1 LVVAAFAGLLAYSSL
16 SNSGSNS
23 LGSTVTVTKN
33 NIILETT
40 VEQAS
45 QQNATVPTAG
55 FDLVAIY
62 KNANESIVT
71 VMGDVSSGG
80 VSGEVLGSGMVIL
93 YQNTPYIVTNFHVV
107 DSVTNLT
114 VTFWNGDSFPA
125 KLVGSDIYSDLA
137 VVSTDNAPI
146 SEYHPISLVPSS
158 TLEVG
163 DTVVAIGN
171 PYGLSGSMT
180 VGIVSQLGRTIRE
193 NTTGNYAIA
202 SIIQFSAPIN
212 PGNSGGALLN
222 ANGGVVGITTAAV
235 SGSVGL
241 GFAIPSDTIL
251 RELPSLITAGGYT
264 NHPYLGVYTVDM
276 NYQFASAIGTNV
288 TYGVLIEQVAPGGP
302 TDKAGLVGGNK
313 VVTIEGQQYTI
324 GGDIIIS
331 INGTRI
337 VNYDSMASYLEENA
351 LPKQTVQM
359 GIIHSGSY
367 EVVDVVLG
375 VRPPPS

>member
-1 LVVAAFAGLLAYSSL
+1 MVAAFAGLLAYSSL
-16 SNSGSNS
+16 SNGGNS

-45 QQNATVPTAG
+45 HQNATVLTSG
-55 FDLVAIY
+55 FDPVAIY

-80 VSGEVLGSGMVIL
+80 LSGEVLGSGIVIL

-137 VVSTDNAPI
+137 VVSTDSAPI
-146 SEYHPISLVPSS
+146 SEYHPISFVSSS

-163 DTVVAIGN
+163 DTVVTIGN

-180 VGIVSQLGRTIRE
+180 VGIVSQLGRTLQE
-193 NTTGNYAIA
+193 NTTGNYSIA
-202 SIIQFSAPIN
+202 NIIQFSAPIN

-222 ANGGVVGITTAAV
+222 ANGGVVGITTAVV

-251 RELPSLITAGGYT
+251 RELPSLITTGGYT

-276 NYQFASAIGTNV
+276 NYQFAVAIGTNV

-302 TDKAGLVGGNK
+302 ADKAGLVGGNK

-351 LPKQTVQM
+351 LPGQTVQI